1 MSQELANSQN
11 IAKRLPN
18 QKHGP
23 KFKKP
28 KSKKV
33 YGKKKNGGGGLGY
46 SSEDKVTGHGK
57 DKEVLNG
64 EVVDRQPVGG
74 LPGPEPEIIDAEWH
88 VIPQRAIGAPAKGIA
103 APKAPAAPKTRD
115 TRPPAWK
122 QPALPGMTHT
132 RQFKGPSGG
141 EA

>member
-1 MSQELANSQN
+1 MSQELAAAQN
-11 IAKRLPN
+11 VAKRLPT
-18 QKHGP
+18 QKNAP
-23 KFKKP
+23 KFRKP

-33 YGKKKNGGGGLGY
+33 YGKKKGGGALGY

-64 EVVDRQPVGG
+64 EVIDRKPAGG
-74 LPGPEPEIIDAEWH
+74 LPSPEPEIIDAEWH
-88 VIPQRAIGAPAKGIA
+88 VIPQRAIGAPAKAIA
-103 APKAPAAPKTRD
+103 APKAPAAPKSRD

-132 RQFKGPSGG
+132 RQFKGSSSGK
-141 EA
+141 A